1 MAEKKLGKQTVNFAQ
16 GPYVIGSAAV
26 GGEKEGEGPLKSWF
40 DLILDDDTFGEKTW
54 EKAESKILKGDHA
67 AGIAEIRQR

>member
-40 DLILDDDTFGEKTW
+40 DLILGGRYFWRKDMGEGGK
-54 EKAESKILKGDHA
+54 
-67 AGIAEIRQR
+67 